1 MTRLK
6 EKKNEKANLTDSH
19 FKSKTSKKFRNEST
33 ENMLLSVS
41 V

>member
-19 FKSKTSKKFRNEST
+19 FKSKTSKKFRNGQKVWVCID
-33 ENMLLSVS
+33 LV
-41 V
+41 